1 MYQFAFNIFS
11 QNQPVIKGKRG
22 RTMDSIKDKAAIVGV
37 GYTPQGKV
45 PGRSALSF
53 HLEAARNAIMDAGLE
68 IQDIDGLLV
77 QPALP
82 GEPLTAAL
90 VAQNLG
96 ICPRFMAIQDV
107 FGASA
112 GCQAQHA
119 AWAVAHGLANY
130 VVCTY
135 GENARSGV
143 HKYGSGL
150 AGGEEYG
157 IFAAAAGYAFAAR
170 RGMYEFGTG
179 PETWKEIAVAER
191 RWANLN
197 PRAMLHGKAMS
208 YQDYYNSRVIIEPL
222 RLFDCCQISDSGRAF
237 IVTTAERARNCKKPP
252 VYIMGMGQ
260 SHPCTYP
267 PQATHLTGSTG
278 ATASGEEAFRMAG
291 ISRSDIDACEI
302 YDCFTY
308 TVEIEL
314 MDYGFFKKGE
324 GKDFLKAERL
334 GPGGDFPLNTSGG
347 LLSEA
352 YQQGFTSVTEAVVQL
367 RGEAG
372 ERQLGPA
379 TKTKSPEIIL
389 ASANGGTM
397 QTHSTLILRR

>member
-1 MYQFAFNIFS
+1 MES
-11 QNQPVIKGKRG
+11 
-22 RTMDSIKDKAAIVGV
+22 MKDKAAIVGV
-37 GYTPQGKV
+37 GYTPQVKV

-53 HLEAARNAIMDAGLE
+53 YLEAARNAIADAGLK
-68 IQDIDGLLV
+68 IQDVDGLLV
-77 QPALP
+77 QPSLP
-82 GEPLTAAL
+82 GDAITAAL
-90 VAQNLG
+90 VAQHLG
-96 ICPRFMAIQDV
+96 LRVRFMALQDV

-112 GCQAQHA
+112 GCQAPHA
-119 AWAVAHGLANY
+119 PWAVINGLANY

-135 GENARSGV
+135 GENARSGT

-157 IFAAAAGYAFAAR
+157 IFAAAAGYALAAR

-179 PETWKEIAVAER
+179 PETWKEIAVAQR
-191 RWANLN
+191 KWANLN
-197 PRAMLHGKAMS
+197 PRAMMYSKTMS
-208 YQDYYNSRVIIEPL
+208 YEDYYKSRIIVEPL
-222 RLFDCCQISDSGRAF
+222 RLLDCCQISDSGRAF
-237 IVTTAERARNCKKPP
+237 IVTTAERAMDCRKPP

-260 SHPCTYP
+260 AHPATYP
-267 PQATHLTGSTG
+267 PQATHLAGSTG
-278 ATASGEEAFRMAG
+278 ATVSGEEAFKMAG
-291 ISRSDIDACEI
+291 ITRDDIDACEI

-308 TVEIEL
+308 TVEVEL
-314 MDYGFFKKGE
+314 MDYGFFTRGE

-352 YQQGFTSVTEAVVQL
+352 YQQGFTPISEAVVQL

-372 ERQLGPA
+372 ERQLGPVTG
-379 TKTKSPEIIL
+379 TKRPEIIL
-389 ASANGGTM
+389 LSNNGGTL